1 MPDRSRP
8 RCTPASSSSAS
19 ICRWRCSNDIPG
31 SASSHPGAAAE
42 IKRVDRI
49 WCEARER
56 WGKKAGGPYLFGHF
70 TVADAMYSP
79 VVTRFQTYAVHVNS
93 MCHNY
98 MEAILNDPDFLAWE
112 AQAELDPPPEP
123 LPA

>member
-1 MPDRSRP
+1 
-8 RCTPASSSSAS
+8 
-19 ICRWRCSNDIPG
+19 
-31 SASSHPGAAAE
+31 
-42 IKRVDRI
+42 
-49 WCEARER
+49 
-56 WGKKAGGPYLFGHF
+56 
-70 TVADAMYSP
+70 MYTP

-112 AQAELDPPPEP
+112 AQAELDPAPEP

>member
-1 MPDRSRP
+1 
-8 RCTPASSSSAS
+8 
-19 ICRWRCSNDIPG
+19 
-31 SASSHPGAAAE
+31 
-42 IKRVDRI
+42 
-49 WCEARER
+49 
-56 WGKKAGGPYLFGHF
+56 
-70 TVADAMYSP
+70 
-79 VVTRFQTYAVHVNS
+79 